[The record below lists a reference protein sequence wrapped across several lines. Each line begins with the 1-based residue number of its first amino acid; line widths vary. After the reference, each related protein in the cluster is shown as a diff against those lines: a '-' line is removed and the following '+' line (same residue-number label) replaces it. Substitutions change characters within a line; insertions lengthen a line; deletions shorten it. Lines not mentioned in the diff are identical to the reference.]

1 MENTLYLALL
11 FFAFTLTLL
20 SFIKNKTIALRLF
33 SAMALIAAAIA
44 GLGEPFLYVGFGS
57 VNVITYAS
65 SQAGDPGRTLEPWVC
80 LMYGLMGFVQ
90 LLITVYLAID
100 YGQRAAMNQ
109 NVPEVEV

>member
-11 FFAFTLTLL
+11 IFAYSLTVL
-20 SFIKNKTIALRLF
+20 SFIKNRTIILRIF
-33 SAMALIAAAIA
+33 SALALIAAAIA

-65 SQAGDPGRTLEPWVC
+65 SQAGDPARTLEPWIC

-90 LLITVYLAID
+90 LLVSVYLAID
-100 YGQRAAMNQ
+100 YGQKAAMGTH
-109 NVPEVEV
+109 VPEVDV